1 MENGE
6 LFYRRLNHASDT
18 DIRRQ
23 IKIKA
28 EASLFDEQWQLYF
41 EERQELKGRRVI
53 NGRYYKQKGICPVC
67 ELKITKETDFRV
79 HQTVKNHKP
88 IKTLVHPTCHKNL
101 KENTL
106 VL

>member
-6 LFYRRLNHASDT
+6 LFYRRLKHASDT

-53 NGRYYKQKGICPVC
+53 NGLYYK
-67 ELKITKETDFRV
+67 TKRALSSLRIEDYQRNRFPSSS
-79 HQTVKNHKP
+79 NSEKP
-88 IKTLVHPTCHKNL
+88 
-101 KENTL
+101 
-106 VL
+106 